1 MQCVTRLRMQLAR
14 MELKKRER
22 PIAEIAV
29 QFSDESEAA
38 FSRAFKRVT
47 GETPGSLKRNG
58 DAF

>member
-1 MQCVTRLRMQLAR
+1 MQYVTRLRMQLAR
-14 MELKKRER
+14 MELKKRKR

-29 QFSDESEAA
+29 QFGYESEAA

-47 GETPGSLKRNG
+47 GETPGSVKRNV